1 VVAECVGNVGWPVFV
16 NVYFYL
22 SKYIYMHIYLHVHMR
37 IYICIYICT
46 CIHRLVSEKRVKTT
60 LQEAGLSNSGN
71 CGDEK
76 KDDHGRKKGEN
87 KKGDAKSAACCS
99 VVGPD
104 YMQVCMC
111 LCRVCVALVHTNIL
125 SSSSRTH
132 V

>member
-1 VVAECVGNVGWPVFV
+1 MS
-16 NVYFYL
+16 VYNF
-22 SKYIYMHIYLHVHMR
+22 
-37 IYICIYICT
+37 IYICT

-76 KDDHGRKKGEN
+76 IDDHGRKKVEN

-111 LCRVCVALVHTNIL
+111 LCRVYVALVHTNIL
-125 SSSSRTH
+125 SSCGRTH
-132 V
+132 DWSDKTNH